1 MRPPPNHQPSFGV
14 RLPDVDSQELDLI
27 VILLVKVVETHGPAD
42 IRRSGKAA
50 EDQSHWFAVA
60 KIGQADW
67 ILPVEIVELKIR
79 CRVPGFRSAGVV
91 FVLPGSLFFDEMNRV
106 GHGFTLLSSM

>member
-1 MRPPPNHQPSFGV
+1 M
-14 RLPDVDSQELDLI
+14 
-27 VILLVKVVETHGPAD
+27 ILLVKVVETHGPAD
-42 IRRSGKAA
+42 IRWSGEAA

-67 ILPVEIVELKIR
+67 ILPVEVVELKIR

-91 FVLPGSLFFDEMNRV
+91 FVLPGSLFFDEMDRV